1 MAVQVYDPY
10 PLETAWRE
18 TLPVDNVLHN
28 LEYGLMSEF
37 IFDLVKEFRSNKRH
51 QKVQTL
57 IRSITQENLHIL
69 WQHILQDA
77 RGLNGFNRKAWTFG
91 NTSKSGRVK
100 FFEKNDISIKYL
112 EECLD
117 LQQNSVKETF
127 EVDDLVIIA
136 TGKGIVED
144 SYKIAGIVTKVYR
157 STLDVNLVKVQ
168 NSTSGPISRF
178 QRSITPLW
186 HRNLRDRNHV
196 RMTKK
201 RVNFTRCEKVGTYTP
216 ELKQKRSDWVKN
228 HNAELKKRRE
238 FWNRYFEPVIGTMVT
253 WGMPIQVKSVMFSSW
268 FCQENVIW
276 DKEKPIYYNEDK
288 SRIQW
293 HLWGNLQTLYDN
305 QWKVFKEI
313 MDENLD
319 DFLRDYRP

>member
-37 IFDLVKEFRSNKRH
+37 IFDLVKEFRSNKRYL
-51 QKVQTL
+51 KVQTL
-57 IRSITQENLHIL
+57 IRSITQENLQIL
-69 WQHILQDA
+69 WQTHPSRCQGIEWVLIERPGHLAIQA
-77 RGLNGFNRKAWTFG
+77 SLVGLNSLKRT
-91 NTSKSGRVK
+91 
-100 FFEKNDISIKYL
+100 ISLSKYL

-136 TGKGIVED
+136 TGKGIVEE
-144 SYKIAGIVTKVYR
+144 SYKVAGIVTKVYR

-168 NSTSGPISRF
+168 NSTPWTRQ

-201 RVNFTRCEKVGTYTP
+201 RVNFTRCEKVGTFTP

-253 WGMPIQVKSVMFSSW
+253 WGMPVQVKSVMFASW
-268 FCQENVIW
+268 FCRFYL
-276 DKEKPIYYNEDK
+276 P
-288 SRIQW
+288 
-293 HLWGNLQTLYDN
+293 H
-305 QWKVFKEI
+305 
-313 MDENLD
+313 
-319 DFLRDYRP
+319 